1 MLGTIS
7 NMFKIPELRKKIFFT
22 FLFLAIYRLA
32 AWILIPGVDYEVV
45 PHIRS
50 QGTWWDF
57 LSVVTGGTLQQCSLT
72 ALGIMPFIT
81 SSIIFQLLT
90 KVIPSLEALA
100 KEGESGR
107 RKIHQYERYATV
119 LICVIQGFF
128 IVKMLMSPNM
138 TFNID
143 GMPRPLIPDRGALMQ
158 LFMVMVLTTGTIFL
172 MWLGEQIT
180 EFGVG
185 NGVSIIIMGG
195 IISRMPAAFANFIRN
210 IYRAYEQNEPVPP
223 EVGKVLAFIGLFV
236 GVVICVVLITQGQRK
251 IPVQQQKVARGRRI
265 YGGQRHFLPL
275 RVNAAGV
282 LPIIFA
288 QSIIILPAALLGG
301 LGLTGV
307 ADIFRIGSFWYTIV
321 YLGMIGFFT
330 YFWTALTFN
339 PVELANN
346 LKEHGSFIPGIRPG
360 NQTAMHIERI
370 LNRITLVG
378 STFLAFIAIFPQMV
392 AYFFEID
399 TYLSGF
405 LGGTGILIVVGVAL
419 DMVQK
424 VEGHLLM
431 RHYDG
436 FMKTPQRGRG
446 SRTY

>member
-1 MLGTIS
+1 MFSVIA
-7 NMFKIPELRKKIFFT
+7 NMFKIPELRRKIFFT
-22 FLFLAIYRLA
+22 FAFLAIYRLA
-32 AWILIPGVDYEVV
+32 AWIMIPGVDYQAVQYMKE
-45 PHIRS
+45 RS
-50 QGTWWDF
+50 ADWWDF

-72 ALGIMPFIT
+72 ALGIMPYIS
-81 SSIIFQLLT
+81 SSIIFQLLV
-90 KVIPSLEALA
+90 KVVPSLEALA

-107 RKIHQYERYATV
+107 RKIHQYERYFTV
-119 LICVIQGFF
+119 LLCMIQGWF
-128 IVKMLMSPNM
+128 IVRMLM
-138 TFNID
+138 
-143 GMPRPLIPDRGALMQ
+143 GMRFPTPGGGEIPLIETQNPALTQ

-185 NGVSIIIMGG
+185 NGISIIIMAG
-195 IISRMPAAFANFIRN
+195 IISRMPSAFAQFLGN
-210 IYRAYEQNEPVPP
+210 ITGAYSRGEPVPP

-236 GVVICVVLITQGQRK
+236 GIVVCVVMITQGQRK
-251 IPVQQQKVARGRRI
+251 IPIQQQKVARGRRI

-301 LGLTGV
+301 LGLRGV
-307 ADIFRIGSFWYTIV
+307 ADMFQIGTFWYTVV
-321 YLGMIGFFT
+321 YLAMIGFFT

-339 PVELANN
+339 PVEIANN
-346 LKEHGSFIPGIRPG
+346 LKEHGSFIPGYRPG
-360 NQTAMHIERI
+360 NQTALHIENI

-378 STFLAFIAIFPQMV
+378 SAFLSFIAIFPQMV
-392 AYFFEID
+392 AYFFNINQ
-399 TYLSGF
+399 YLSGF

-431 RHYDG
+431 RHYEG
-436 FMKTPQRGRG
+436 FMKKTQRG